1 MRRENYTPWTDVM
14 DWPVADMIG
23 DGLRQWQSKMRSQG
37 VINCGQIHFIIII
50 FLLLL
55 LFLSLPPPN
64 PKDSLLPRYKSG
76 KFGYSGRKSTEKLS
90 IIAIGLHSVSMLSRV
105 HVLRSPSQAPPM
117 QKNKLFLILQAAMCP
132 FHSRVVGGS

>member
-37 VINCGQIHFIIII
+37 IINCGQIHFIIII

-55 LFLSLPPPN
+55 LFLSPAN
-64 PKDSLLPRYKSG
+64 PKR
-76 KFGYSGRKSTEKLS
+76 LS
-90 IIAIGLHSVSMLSRV
+90 FTKV
-105 HVLRSPSQAPPM
+105 QEW
-117 QKNKLFLILQAAMCP
+117 
-132 FHSRVVGGS
+132 